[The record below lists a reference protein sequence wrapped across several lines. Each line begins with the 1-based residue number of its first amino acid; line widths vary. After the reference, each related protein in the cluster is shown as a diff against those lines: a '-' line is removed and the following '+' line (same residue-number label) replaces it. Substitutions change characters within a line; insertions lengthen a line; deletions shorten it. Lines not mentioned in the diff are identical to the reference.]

1 MKLGIVV
8 LATNAYFAMGIRFI
22 KKFLYFYEGS
32 SEIVFYFFSDENPKD
47 YLPNS
52 FPVEYFHSRHASWQ
66 DGTNSKFKN
75 IVSLQD
81 KNIDFLYYFDAD
93 TNVDKSFTEQWFL
106 GDLVGGEHFMNKDMS
121 NKPYDNNLESSC
133 FVDPKSDLERIYY
146 LGAFFG
152 GKKNIV
158 INLCKTL
165 IGLQLKNKEINHEPP
180 WNDESYLNYYF
191 HYNKPQTVVLFK
203 NFPFIISDKGSL
215 SDTRNVNIDISTLKN
230 KMKNNKN
237 KIYDLQNINSI
248 KII

>member
-1 MKLGIVV
+1 MKIGIVV

-32 SEIVFYFFSDENPKD
+32 SEIVFYFFSDENPKE
-47 YLPNS
+47 YLPNI
-52 FPVEYFHSRHASWQ
+52 FPIEYSHVRHASWQ

-81 KNIDFLYYFDAD
+81 KNIDYLYYFDAD
-93 TNVDKSFTEQWFL
+93 TNVVKYFNENWFL
-106 GDLVGGEHFMNKDMS
+106 GDIVGGEHFMNKDMS
-121 NKPYDNNLESSC
+121 IKPYDNEPESAC
-133 FVDPKSDLERIYY
+133 FVDPKSNLERIYY

-152 GKKNIV
+152 GKKEKV
-158 INLCKTL
+158 ITMCRELMS
-165 IGLQLKNKEINHEPP
+165 LQAKNKTINHEPI

-191 HYNKPQTVVLFK
+191 CYNKPEKIVWYK
-203 NFPFIISDKGSL
+203 NFQFLISNKGNL
-215 SDTRNVNIDISTLKN
+215 SNTRDVKMNISTLKN

-237 KIYDLQNINSI
+237 KVYDILDINNI